1 MSLFLDQTFASTGL
15 AAILFGIV
23 GLGCVVSW
31 PLLPSRRGALMVQ
44 GTGACAFAL
53 HFALIGAP
61 TASAACVLSLMQLT
75 VALVVRDRVAKHA
88 LDGATLLA
96 GALESWL
103 SYLESCGPWREA
115 AAGLRGRV
123 VGSESAGPEM
133 MARSVMVRRSVRWVG

>member
-75 VALVVRDRVAKHA
+75 VALVVRDRVAKLA
-88 LDGATLLA
+88 LDLLENATEPRTTLQSPFKWS
-96 GALESWL
+96 GTKDWQ
-103 SYLESCGPWREA
+103 RN
-115 AAGLRGRV
+115 
-123 VGSESAGPEM
+123 
-133 MARSVMVRRSVRWVG
+133 